1 AITFTN
7 RAAREMRERVSALL
21 STQGRSGLAADLA
34 ISTFHSL
41 GAKILRRDAGAI
53 GLKPGFSI
61 LGPDD
66 IEPIVAELIGTTDRA
81 RARAAQWS
89 ISRWKKPLAA
99 RARHCSISGGKTALV
114 APAAA
119 ARGAKDDE
127 EASAA
132 AAFNRYDETL
142 RAWQAV

>member
-61 LGPDD
+61 LGPAHR
-66 IEPIVAELIGTTDRA
+66 EPTVAELIGTTDRA

-89 ISRWKKPLAA
+89 ISRWKN
-99 RARHCSISGGKTALV
+99 ALV

-142 RAWQAV
+142 PAWQVGHFAHPV